1 MVASPLVFGWF
12 SRKKRGARAPA
23 PVDPIAAF
31 DGAILSL
38 ERQGAEVR
46 RSAAA
51 LLTLRAELRRDQQK
65 YADRLQALDARLELV
80 VGAGDATVEGALHR
94 DRLDARGMLE
104 KTDEAL
110 VDAERN
116 ATLLLETAE
125 TLGRQAAE
133 LKAERQSARARLSAG
148 LEVSAALQSRAV
160 EFDRLM
166 KLDAARDEIER
177 ALALA
182 ELYREDSANTKK
194 R

>member
-1 MVASPLVFGWF
+1 MFGWF

-31 DGAILSL
+31 DGAIVSL

-46 RSAAA
+46 RSAAT
-51 LLTLRAELRRDQQK
+51 LLALRAELRRDQQK
-65 YADRLQALDARLELV
+65 YAGRLQALDARLELV
-80 VGAGDATVEGALHR
+80 VRDGDATVEGALNR
-94 DRLDARGMLE
+94 DRLDAQGMLE

-116 ATLLLETAE
+116 ATLLLEAAE

-148 LEVSAALQSRAV
+148 LEVSVALQSRAV